1 MLYGKDNFLIVHM
14 TWEYLA
20 LPKSTQ
26 ILQWSKSNPSGT
38 QGAPGRALE
47 RLEGLWQ
54 NSGRAPII
62 ADVIIN
68 ALEINAN
75 LKFNFHLDNP
85 TYFQNFNL
93 KIISNLM
100 SGGRLGLGFRVRV

>member
-1 MLYGKDNFLIVHM
+1 MEHVWQHTSKISNLN
-14 TWEYLA
+14 A
-20 LPKSTQ
+20 LPVPMLRQVS
-26 ILQWSKSNPSGT
+26 
-38 QGAPGRALE
+38 E
-47 RLEGLWQ
+47 
-54 NSGRAPII
+54 
-62 ADVIIN
+62 VIIN
-68 ALEINAN
+68 TLEMNAN